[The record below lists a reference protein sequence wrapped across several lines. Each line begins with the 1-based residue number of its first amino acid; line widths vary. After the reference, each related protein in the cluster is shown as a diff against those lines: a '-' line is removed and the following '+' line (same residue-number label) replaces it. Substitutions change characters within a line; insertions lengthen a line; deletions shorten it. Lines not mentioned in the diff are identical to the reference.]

1 MNDAQIPNYPI
12 PNYPIPNYPI
22 PNYPVVTVTVRPD
35 GSAHLNAAG
44 QHVDYPAGEIEVTR
58 AEVITYAVTVAAR
71 LGRGV
76 RMTTTDPDGEWK
88 LGVYP
93 DGKVVDLGPA
103 PARAR
108 RARKPGPTSGPST
121 VTTVTT
127 VTTVAA
133 LTTLSLP
140 TSPTVVLEHAID
152 VTGPRS
158 LVPLRVAPAGV
169 PRATLTFSTGDVAI
183 VGEPAIIGRDPQPFA
198 DPHAVQLVTVHD
210 STRNV
215 SRVHAEVRWIGEEL
229 MLTDRGS
236 GNGTAITRPPAAQFE
251 LQSEQPYR
259 LLTGDLV
266 HLGAVVTFRLTIGD
280 LDLDFGSDGGPDEH
294 M

>member
-1 MNDAQIPNYPI
+1 MNDAQIPNHQ
-12 PNYPIPNYPI
+12 I
-22 PNYPVVTVTVRPD
+22 PNYPVVTVTVQLD

-76 RMTTTDPDGEWK
+76 RMTTTDSDGEWK

-93 DGKVVDLGPA
+93 DGKVVDLEPV
-103 PARAR
+103 PVRAR
-108 RARKPGPTSGPST
+108 RARKPTPASGLSA
-121 VTTVTT
+121 VS
-127 VTTVAA
+127 A
-133 LTTLSLP
+133 LSLP
-140 TSPTVVLEHAID
+140 TSPTVVLEQASD
-152 VTGPRS
+152 VTAPRS
-158 LVPLRVAPAGV
+158 SVPQRTKSAGA
-169 PRATLTFSTGDVAI
+169 PRATLTFSTGDVAV

-210 STRNV
+210 STRDV

-236 GNGTAITRPPAAQFE
+236 GNGTAITRRRDAQFG
-251 LQSEQPYR
+251 LQSGQPYR
-259 LLTGDLV
+259 LRTGDLV
-266 HLGAVVTFRLTIGD
+266 HLGTVVTFRVALA
-280 LDLDFGSDGGPDEH
+280 DFGSDGGADEH
-294 M
+294 I